1 MKNKLNPHNQFNNDS
16 YSVRRWKFIMSK
28 DLLDKGE
35 QPIPLLKSGKIS
47 PLFNENI
54 PITEKNLK
62 KWFFKFGLDVG
73 LKINGRMC
81 HIMPNKKF
89 NENFGHILTR
99 FRIYEVKNEL
109 T

>member
-35 QPIPLLKSGKIS
+35 QPIPLLNSGQIS

-54 PITEKNLK
+54 PTTEKTLK
-62 KWFFKFGLDVG
+62 KWFFKFGFDVG
-73 LKINGRMC
+73 VRSNNKLF
-81 HIMPNKKF
+81 HIEPIRDFNKTY
-89 NENFGHILTR
+89 GHIITR
-99 FRIYEVKNEL
+99 FRLYEVKNEL
-109 T
+109 V